1 MARPEGT
8 SNHSGTMTQRGAIA
22 RFLDLVERI
31 GNRLPDQATIF
42 IMLALA
48 TMLLSWLTSALGWSI
63 VHPVTGAKVEVFN
76 LASKDGLQW
85 IFGSVVTNFTGF
97 PPLGTVLVAMIGVG
111 IAERVGLFAALLK
124 ALVTAVPRAA
134 ITPTIVFAGI
144 MSNVAS
150 DAGYV
155 ILPPLAAMLYASLGR
170 HPIAGIAAAF
180 SGISAGFSANL
191 MLSSLDPML
200 SDLTQKAAQLFDLKY
215 EVFASCNFY
224 FMAAS
229 VPLLVLVGW
238 FVSDKIVEPR
248 MGKWNPQDGDGAPP
262 VEFAP
267 LTSVE
272 KRGLVMA
279 GLAILIT
286 FGAIVL
292 LVLPEEGILR
302 DADRTV
308 KPFYRSLVAL
318 IMIVFIVP
326 GIVYG
331 VVTRSIRSDRDA
343 AKMMSQTMAAMG
355 GYVMIAFFAGQFIFW
370 FGKSNL
376 GFIIA
381 IEGAALLK
389 SINLTGLPLMIG
401 FVLVVAVFNIVMSS
415 ASAKWAILSPVFVP
429 MMMALGMSPEST
441 QAFYRVGDSVTNVI
455 TPLNVY
461 LPILLGFAHRY
472 QRSAGLGTL
481 IAAMLPYSIA
491 FFIAWVVA
499 LGAWAYLGLPIGPG
513 ASLDYT
519 MPVAAG

>member
-1 MARPEGT
+1 MANPAGVSKRNGST
-8 SNHSGTMTQRGAIA
+8 AGRGAVA

-31 GNRLPDQATIF
+31 GNRLPDQASIF
-42 IMLALA
+42 VMLALA
-48 TMLLSWLTSALGWSI
+48 TMFLSWLTSRLGWSI
-63 VHPVTGAKVEVFN
+63 IHPVTGEKVEVFN
-76 LASKDGLQW
+76 LASSEGLQW
-85 IFGSVVTNFTGF
+85 AFGSVVTNFTGF
-97 PPLGTVLVAMIGVG
+97 PPLGTVLVAMLGVG

-124 ALVTAVPRAA
+124 ALVTAVPRTA

-200 SDLTQKAAQLFDLKY
+200 SDLTQQASRLFDSGY
-215 EVFASCNFY
+215 EVYASCNYY

-238 FVSDKIVEPR
+238 FVSDRIVEPR
-248 MGKWNPQDGDGAPP
+248 MGKWDPADGDGAAP
-262 VEFAP
+262 VEFSP
-267 LTSVE
+267 LTAAE
-272 KRGLVMA
+272 RRGLALA
-279 GLAILIT
+279 GLSLLATLGVIL
-286 FGAIVL
+286 L
-292 LVLPEEGILR
+292 LVVPETGILR
-302 DADRTV
+302 DADKTV
-308 KPFYRSLVAL
+308 KPFYKSLVAL
-318 IMIVFIVP
+318 IMVVFLVP

-331 VVTRSIRSDRDA
+331 MATRSIRSDRDA

-472 QRSAGLGTL
+472 QRNAGLGTL

-491 FFIAWVVA
+491 FFLIWVAA
-499 LGAWAYLGLPIGPG
+499 LGGWAYLDLPIGPAATLG
-513 ASLDYT
+513 YT
-519 MPVAAG
+519 PPVPAA